1 MVSISKAEHTIKLDH
16 IIGAAHVHKRVG
28 DSPSVLNICC
38 KSEMLT
44 QWSDSISSTPT
55 GFWSIFAMVIE
66 KDKKGD
72 LVNPRL
78 REIRFSSENESTSSE
93 ECVQQVRSA
102 LGYTDSAM
110 GSKKLLFLLNPFGG
124 TKSSRKVYHTI
135 VVPMLRMAGLEDKHE
150 LVETKNQHHAT
161 EVGKHLDVS
170 KYRCAVTISGD
181 GVFHEL
187 LNGLLA
193 RKDWKAAIE
202 LPIGTIGAGIGS

>member
-1 MVSISKAEHTIKLDH
+1 VLDICFKAEKLS
-16 IIGAAHVHKRVG
+16 K
-28 DSPSVLNICC
+28 
-38 KSEMLT
+38 
-44 QWSDSISSTPT
+44 WSNTLSSTPT

-66 KDKKGD
+66 KNKKGD

-78 REIRFSSENESTSSE
+78 REIRFSSENEGTSSE
-93 ECVQQVRSA
+93 ECVQQVRTA

-110 GSKKLLFLLNPFGG
+110 GNKKLLFILNPFGG
-124 TKSSRKVYHTI
+124 TKSSRKVYHKV
-135 VVPMLRMAGLEDKHE
+135 VVPMLRMAGLEEKHE

-161 EVGKHLDVS
+161 EVGKNLDVS

-193 RKDWKAAIE
+193 RKDWKNAIE
-202 LPIGTIGAGIGS
+202 LPIGTIGAGMVF